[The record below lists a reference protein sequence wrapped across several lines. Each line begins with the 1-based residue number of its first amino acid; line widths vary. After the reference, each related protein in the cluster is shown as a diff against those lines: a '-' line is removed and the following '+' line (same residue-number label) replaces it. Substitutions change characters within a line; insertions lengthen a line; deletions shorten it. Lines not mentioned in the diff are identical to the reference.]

1 LRDPALH
8 DANITVTEVRLS
20 PDLRNAT
27 AFVMPLAGANPG
39 EIMSGLSR
47 SAPFLKNRLAHMLD
61 LRHMPNIAFALDNAF
76 DTAARISA
84 LLASPAVERDLHPD
98 AADDDEPG

>member
-1 LRDPALH
+1 
-8 DANITVTEVRLS
+8 
-20 PDLRNAT
+20 
-27 AFVMPLAGANPG
+27 
-39 EIMSGLSR
+39 
-47 SAPFLKNRLAHMLD
+47 LKNRLAHMLD